1 MSKEFITNDNL
12 NVLFSKSTLT
22 RADTLQGGGILIQ
35 SGLGN
40 FNTGSMTATVSYPK
54 TFPTKCCMVQL
65 TPNNYY
71 GHWSKGDVLTIKS
84 FTNSSLTVELVGTA
98 PVNTRSE
105 FFWLAIGY

>member
-1 MSKEFITNDNL
+1 MANEFITETDL
-12 NVLFSKSTLT
+12 DSLFIKTAPT
-22 RADTLQGGGILIQ
+22 KADTIQGGGILIQ
-35 SGLGN
+35 SGLSN

-98 PVNTRSE
+98 PVNTRNE